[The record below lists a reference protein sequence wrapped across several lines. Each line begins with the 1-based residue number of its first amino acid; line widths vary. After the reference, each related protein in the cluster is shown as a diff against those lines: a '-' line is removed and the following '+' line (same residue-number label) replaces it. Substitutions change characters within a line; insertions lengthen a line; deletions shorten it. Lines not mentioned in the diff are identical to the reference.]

1 MRMEKMMIGLSLAL
15 SVTIWGQKSSIKTN
29 NLTPYSYQTF
39 NCDNKGYFDSAK
51 YKKEEI
57 DGINKLLYQFNGVQF
72 DIQPVF
78 KLSNLEEVRKNKE
91 EYLQQL
97 EKQYQEK
104 KKELYNLEVINHP
117 MWKKLQQ
124 ETIQSFENEYQ
135 LNKEE
140 ILAYSDPT
148 TLKDSKFYSTCREH
162 IDAISSP
169 DKEKMFA
176 AWKSY
181 IELKSKNNA
190 DPKGVMARFNA
201 KMNDPQK
208 EDYALIDM
216 IGLSFHNCANNS
228 FRPKRDDEANAYKD
242 FDKIFTKLKRNCDEP

>member
-1 MRMEKMMIGLSLAL
+1 MKKMMIGLSLAL
-15 SVTIWGQKSSIKTN
+15 SVTTIWGQKAPANN
-29 NLTPYSYQTF
+29 NLTPYNYQTF
-39 NCDNKGYFDSAK
+39 NCDNKGYFDPAK

-57 DGINKLLYQFNGVQF
+57 DGVNKLLYQFNGVQF
-72 DIQPVF
+72 DTQPVF
-78 KLSNLEEVRKNKE
+78 KLSNLEEIRKNKE
-91 EYLQQL
+91 AHLQQL

-104 KKELYNLEVINHP
+104 KKELYNLEVINLP

-124 ETIQSFENEYQ
+124 ETIMSFENEYQ

-140 ILAYSDPT
+140 IIAYSDPS
-148 TLKDSKFYSTCREH
+148 TLKDSKFYNTCKEH

-169 DKEKMFA
+169 DREKMFA
-176 AWKSY
+176 AWKTY

-190 DPKGVMARFNA
+190 DPQGVMARFNA

-216 IGLSFHNCANNS
+216 IGLSFHNCANSS
-228 FRPKRDDEANAYKD
+228 FRQKRSDEGTMYKD

>member
-1 MRMEKMMIGLSLAL
+1 MKKMMVGLLLAL
-15 SVTIWGQKSSIKTN
+15 SVTTIWGQKAPAKNTS
-29 NLTPYSYQTF
+29 LTLYNYQTF
-39 NCDNKGYFDSAK
+39 NCDNKGYFDAAK

-57 DGINKLLYQFNGVQF
+57 DGVNKLLYQFNGVQF

-78 KLSNLEEVRKNKE
+78 KLSNLEEIRKNKE
-91 EYLQQL
+91 EYLKQL
-97 EKQYQEK
+97 EQQYQDK
-104 KKELYNLEVINHP
+104 KKELYSLEVINLP

-124 ETIQSFENEYQ
+124 QTIESFENEYQ

-169 DKEKMFA
+169 DREKMFE
-176 AWKSY
+176 AWKNY
-181 IELKSKNNA
+181 IELKSKSNA
-190 DPKGVMARFNA
+190 DPKGVMARFNT
-201 KMNDPQK
+201 KLNDPQK

-216 IGLSFHNCANNS
+216 IGLSFHNCANSS
-228 FRPKRDDEANAYKD
+228 FRQKRDAETNMYKD
-242 FDKIFTKLKRNCDEP
+242 FDKIFTKLKRTCDEP

>member
-1 MRMEKMMIGLSLAL
+1 MKKMMVGLSLAL
-15 SVTIWGQKSSIKTN
+15 SVTTISGQKTPAKN
-29 NLTPYSYQTF
+29 NSLTPYSYQTF

-57 DGINKLLYQFNGVQF
+57 DGVNKLLYQFNGVQF
-72 DIQPVF
+72 DTQPVF
-78 KLSNLEEVRKNKE
+78 KLSNLEEIRKNRE

-97 EKQYQEK
+97 ENQYQEK
-104 KKELYNLEVINHP
+104 KKELYSLEVINLP

-140 ILAYSDPT
+140 IIAYSDPSS
-148 TLKDSKFYSTCREH
+148 LKDSKFYGSCKEH

-169 DKEKMFA
+169 DREKMFT
-176 AWKSY
+176 AWKNY
-181 IELKSKNNA
+181 IELKSKSNA
-190 DPKGVMARFNA
+190 DPKAVLARFNA
-201 KMNDPQK
+201 KLNDPQK

-216 IGLSFHNCANNS
+216 IGLSFHNCANSS
-228 FRPKRDDEANAYKD
+228 FRQKREEEGVAYKD
-242 FDKIFTKLKRNCDEP
+242 FDKLFIKLKRTCDEP